1 LPDTKQLARQSSGT
15 SPWRNRNGSP
25 ILQGTG
31 MLVDMLIEVS
41 NLKTYFFT
49 SDGVLPAVD
58 GVSFHLK
65 KGETLAIVGESGSG
79 KSVTCLSIM
88 RLLPVPPGKHMGGEI
103 LYEGEDLIR
112 KPESQMRHIRGNEI
126 AMIFQEPM
134 TSLNPVFT
142 IGYQISE
149 AIRLHQ
155 GLGRREA
162 LAKTEHMLRL
172 VGVPDPRRRVGEYP
186 YQLSG
191 GMRQRAMIAMALSCN
206 PKLLIADEPTT
217 ALDVTIQAQIL
228 DLMKKLKRELG
239 MAIILITHDLGVAA
253 EMAERIV
260 VMYSGKVVEEAGVK
274 ELFRTPLHPYTEGLL
289 TCIPRIDQAR
299 GSLHVIEGVI
309 PNPLDFPAGCR
320 FHPRCSYAQ
329 KICEKEAPLLKE
341 KDARRVAC
349 HFALSRRIA
358 GEAGS

>member
-1 LPDTKQLARQSSGT
+1 
-15 SPWRNRNGSP
+15 
-25 ILQGTG
+25 
-31 MLVDMLIEVS
+31 MLIEV
-41 NLKTYFFT
+41 NDLKTYFYT
-49 SDGVLPAVD
+49 ADGVLPAVD
-58 GVSFHLK
+58 GVTFHLNR
-65 KGETLAIVGESGSG
+65 GEILAIVGESGSG
-79 KSVTCLSIM
+79 KSVTCLSIL
-88 RLLPVPPGKHMGGEI
+88 RLVPSPPGRYMGGNI
-103 LYEGEDLIR
+103 LFEKENLLQ
-112 KPESQMRHIRGNEI
+112 KTEQEMRDIRGNEI

-155 GLGRREA
+155 GLGRRETMDKA
-162 LAKTEHMLRL
+162 EHMLQL
-172 VGVPDPRRRVGEYP
+172 VGVPDPHRRVSEYP

-206 PKLLIADEPTT
+206 PKLLLADEPTT

-228 DLMKKLKRELG
+228 ELMKKLKRELG

-253 EMAERIV
+253 EMAERVV

-274 ELFRTPLHPYTEGLL
+274 ELFATPLHPYTEGLL

-299 GSLHVIEGVI
+299 GALHVIEGVV
-309 PNPLDFPAGCR
+309 PNPLDFPTGCR
-320 FHPRCSYAQ
+320 FHPRCAYAQ
-329 KICEKEAPLLKE
+329 KICEQENPLLEE

-349 HFALSRRIA
+349 HFMPSERRITRR
-358 GEAGS
+358 EEV